1 MSISSEIRGWRGR
14 HAAIVAGAVAL
25 LSAGLVV
32 AEAPS
37 RFAGIGRPATP
48 AEIKAW
54 DIDVRK
60 DFTGLPQGSGSVL
73 RGQDVWDAKCAS
85 CHGTFGESNEFFN
98 PIVGGTTA
106 ADVKTGRVASLTT
119 SALQRTTLMKL
130 SSLATLW
137 DYIRR
142 AMPWTAPKSLSI
154 DDVYAVSAYILHLA
168 DLVPADF
175 VLSDANIRET
185 ERVLPNRNGMTT
197 AHGLWD
203 VRGKPD
209 VRNTACLKNCPADL
223 SIQSSL
229 PDYARNAHGN
239 LALQNREIGGVRGI
253 DTSVPREVALAV
265 GHVVAPATPAT
276 GPLADASR
284 EGCLGCHAVD
294 RKVVGPA
301 FREIA
306 ARYKVDRGHEQV
318 IGELAGKIRKGTSG
332 TWGNLPMPPQAQVSA
347 AGAELLARW
356 ITSGAP

>member
-1 MSISSEIRGWRGR
+1 MSISSEIRRRRGCR
-14 HAAIVAGAVAL
+14 AVIGAVAL
-25 LSAGLVV
+25 LSAGLVL

-37 RFAGIGRPATP
+37 RLAGIGRPATP

-60 DFTGLPQGSGSVL
+60 DFTGLPRGSGSVA
-73 RGQDVWDAKCAS
+73 RGQDIWDEKCAS

-98 PIVGGTTA
+98 PIVGGTTGG
-106 ADVKTGRVASLTT
+106 DVKTGRVASLTT
-119 SALQRTTLMKL
+119 SELQRTTLMKL

-142 AMPWTAPKSLSI
+142 AMPWTAPKSLSV

-175 VLSDANIRET
+175 MLSDANIRET

-223 SIQSSL
+223 SVQSSL

-239 LALQNREIGGVRGI
+239 LALQNREIGGVRGV
-253 DTSVPREVALAV
+253 DTSVPRAVALAA
-265 GHVVAPATPAT
+265 GHVV
-276 GPLADASR
+276 
-284 EGCLGCHAVD
+284 AVD

-301 FREIA
+301 FRDIA
-306 ARYKVDRGHEQV
+306 ARYKADGAHEQLV
-318 IGELAGKIRKGTSG
+318 GELAGKIRKGASG
-332 TWGNLPMPPQAQVSA
+332 AWGSLPMPPQAQVSA

-356 ITSGAP
+356 IAAGAP